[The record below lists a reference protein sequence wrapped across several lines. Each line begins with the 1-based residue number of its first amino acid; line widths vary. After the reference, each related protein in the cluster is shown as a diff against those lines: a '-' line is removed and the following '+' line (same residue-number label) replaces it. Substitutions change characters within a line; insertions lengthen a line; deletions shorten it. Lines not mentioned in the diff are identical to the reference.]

1 MSVDIQKEQ
10 CIKEFIT
17 ASGIMALQ
25 LDSSLNIIWSSKGFL
40 EHFKK
45 DKLKLTEYFI
55 EDSELKPPENVR
67 ATLYQ
72 QSVEYQ
78 ERVALEEEE
87 AAAAEA
93 KERQKARRKTKT
105 KKDSGKSKKK

>member
-55 EDSELKPPENVR
+55 EDSELKDIFEY
-67 ATLYQ
+67 LEKYQ
-72 QSVEYQ
+72 KISAY
-78 ERVALEEEE
+78 
-87 AAAAEA
+87 
-93 KERQKARRKTKT
+93 TI
-105 KKDSGKSKKK
+105 KDKNDEF